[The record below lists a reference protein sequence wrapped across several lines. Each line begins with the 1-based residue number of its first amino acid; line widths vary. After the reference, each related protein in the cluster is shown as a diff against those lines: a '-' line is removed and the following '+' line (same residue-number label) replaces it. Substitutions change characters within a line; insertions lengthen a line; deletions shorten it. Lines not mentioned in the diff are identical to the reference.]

1 MSRKFSIY
9 LLVTSSL
16 LFWRKE
22 YINIEEPLYIYTNLY
37 LTSWRAQ
44 CCPWT
49 LENLSIH
56 PHTHTHTR
64 KVHTHENFR
73 GLDAKMA
80 VLDSQRYPWNLYLM
94 SFCSRNAQVRNSCQR
109 KIQIINIYI
118 KYTLDLTKV
127 LILPL
132 WIGNCNL
139 CTKGHLKLRLQ
150 SL

>member
-49 LENLSIH
+49 FENLSIH
-56 PHTHTHTR
+56 PHTHTPTHTQSTHTR
-64 KVHTHENFR
+64 KFQGSRCKDYSVRFTKVPLKPLLDHECE
-73 GLDAKMA
+73 
-80 VLDSQRYPWNLYLM
+80 RYCCFSL
-94 SFCSRNAQVRNSCQR
+94 S
-109 KIQIINIYI
+109 IYI

-132 WIGNCNL
+132 WIGNFNL